1 MEKKQTERGF
11 KAIACGATLGA
22 CELSSQW
29 LPATQLLARCAAEM
43 LRLDVL
49 CFNMALGACEK
60 SYQWREALGIFAALD
75 APSASSVNGAVAA
88 LASTAW
94 RQALELLPAEA
105 NALSYG
111 ACIGAC
117 VKAVQWQLA
126 LGLFQELRAAASA
139 VDLVTRSLV
148 LGAYQQAMYQGTA
161 PLAFLR
167 RGIIMGRV
175 GSCIACSET
184 AELAHLWLC
193 AGSAGLRQAPL
204 ALQLQL
210 LDAMLR
216 GASEE
221 LLLSSEL
228 RGAVDEF
235 LVQRMD
241 LDFSALGHIGS

>member
-22 CELSSQW
+22 CEVSSQW

-94 RQALELLPAEA
+94 RQALELLPSEA

-148 LGAYQQAMYQGTA
+148 MGAYQQAGDHH
-161 PLAFLR
+161 
-167 RGIIMGRV
+167 G
-175 GSCIACSET
+175 AC
-184 AELAHLWLC
+184 W
-193 AGSAGLRQAPL
+193 
-204 ALQLQL
+204 QLHRMQR
-210 LDAMLR
+210 D
-216 GASEE
+216 GA
-221 LLLSSEL
+221 
-228 RGAVDEF
+228 
-235 LVQRMD
+235 
-241 LDFSALGHIGS
+241 